1 MRKVALAAAGLLA
14 VVAEPVIA
22 RGVSPYLP
30 LNLDPE
36 IEQQIERILIL
47 ADKPVLTRPIAMAT
61 VLDALPKACRNDP
74 VSCDDVRRYL
84 ARYMR
89 NWGLTE
95 ASIEGATSSGAERT
109 LPNRYG
115 LGTQSEWALSAQ
127 GFWQPNDHALVS
139 LGVVAYDD
147 EVLPEGTLLSIGFD
161 RAQLDIG
168 YRPHWLSPLTD
179 SSMLIS
185 THAPS
190 MPSITVSNYVP
201 LTRFGIQYEA
211 FVASMSKSDEIA
223 FKGELQEGNPR
234 LAGVHL
240 SIEPAS
246 GWAVGA
252 NRLLQYGGA
261 SRPGGV
267 GDLLRAFFDPSRYDN
282 TDPTTSDQQFGNQL
296 ASVTSTFLFP
306 GKVPFA
312 VYFEHAGEDTSNG
325 KNFLLGNAALSIG
338 IRFPRLWR
346 RFDLTYEAS
355 EWQNAW
361 YVNSLYGD
369 GLTNRG
375 HVIGHWGG
383 EERVR
388 QDAVGAQTHM
398 VRVGWQPPFGGH
410 VDLRLSTLENASYS
424 LIPYQ
429 REYDATLRYSR
440 TVHAFSIGAE
450 VFAGRNV
457 FGEHFSRVGAF
468 FRYAGESAPVPG
480 SALDDEL
487 ENPTDKSAVVFVEAG
502 ASSNSVHIDLDPAVS
517 VFTRSNVGAH
527 VAIGARRAVSD
538 RSDLG
543 ARLELDDV
551 DGSTLA
557 SVRLIDY
564 RYRFANPL
572 AVSAFVGASR
582 YDLAT
587 PAYGLYFGVGAQ
599 WRDVLPGWDVG
610 VDARTALKVARD
622 HLLPG
627 DSTNPVR
634 PDSFYTVRAYSLSL
648 SKNF

>member
-1 MRKVALAAAGLLA
+1 MMKVALAAAGLLA
-14 VVAEPVIA
+14 VVAQPVIA

-47 ADKPVLTRPIAMAT
+47 ADKPVLTRPIATAT

-185 THAPS
+185 THAPT

-338 IRFPRLWR
+338 IRFPP
-346 RFDLTYEAS
+346 
-355 EWQNAW
+355 
-361 YVNSLYGD
+361 
-369 GLTNRG
+369 
-375 HVIGHWGG
+375 
-383 EERVR
+383 R
-388 QDAVGAQTHM
+388 QPI
-398 VRVGWQPPFGGH
+398 RS
-410 VDLRLSTLENASYS
+410 ST
-424 LIPYQ
+424 
-429 REYDATLRYSR
+429 
-440 TVHAFSIGAE
+440 
-450 VFAGRNV
+450 RN
-457 FGEHFSRVGAF
+457 
-468 FRYAGESAPVPG
+468 
-480 SALDDEL
+480 
-487 ENPTDKSAVVFVEAG
+487 
-502 ASSNSVHIDLDPAVS
+502 
-517 VFTRSNVGAH
+517 
-527 VAIGARRAVSD
+527 
-538 RSDLG
+538 
-543 ARLELDDV
+543 
-551 DGSTLA
+551 
-557 SVRLIDY
+557 
-564 RYRFANPL
+564 
-572 AVSAFVGASR
+572 
-582 YDLAT
+582 
-587 PAYGLYFGVGAQ
+587 
-599 WRDVLPGWDVG
+599 
-610 VDARTALKVARD
+610 
-622 HLLPG
+622 
-627 DSTNPVR
+627 
-634 PDSFYTVRAYSLSL
+634 
-648 SKNF
+648 